1 MRTNG
6 LSDERALAQLKAK
19 GFSKSR
25 IAQLLQRKVAEEPAP
40 AKKRGPPITLDE
52 LRQLGEASALEAA
65 RELERSGSPISARL
79 SCQYLGVS
87 TGPHTYSS
95 TGQALRNSTL
105 VYAWRLNAHGQER
118 AAVARKSA
126 RCDAVAKYV
135 PLPDQ
140 LKKVLA
146 IEAHY
151 EKVLVEARRAFRGTT
166 FNLRLGVP
174 RKLVPPPHS
183 CAPGAAVMLR
193 LPSWTSC
200 RACAV
205 RSHLG

>member
-1 MRTNG
+1 MEAAPFPKRCMKSPAQDLVQQMRTDG
-6 LSDERALAQLKAK
+6 LSDERARAQLKAK

-25 IAQLLQRKVAEEPAP
+25 IAQLLRAAPRQRKVAEEPAP

-126 RCDAVAKYV
+126 RCDAIAKYV

-140 LKKVLA
+140 LKTALEIETHYDKVR
-146 IEAHY
+146 E
-151 EKVLVEARRAFRGTT
+151 EARREFPGTA
-166 FNLRLGVP
+166 FNLRFGVP
-174 RKLVPPPHS
+174 
-183 CAPGAAVMLR
+183 M
-193 LPSWTSC
+193 
-200 RACAV
+200 
-205 RSHLG
+205 